1 MPTKQ
6 NGWGWPHLPR
16 LSFPAWRRRETTAC
30 LTEIKA
36 ITAGYPLRGELRIS
50 EDFSKNAPETAY
62 IANAIPA
69 PGSVWVDEKLMVR
82 LDLNRGDK
90 LEVGAARL
98 TVAALITQ
106 EPDFSI
112 GFINLRPRL
121 LINAVDLPA

>member
-1 MPTKQ
+1 
-6 NGWGWPHLPR
+6 
-16 LSFPAWRRRETTAC
+16 
-30 LTEIKA
+30 
-36 ITAGYPLRGELRIS
+36 
-50 EDFSKNAPETAY
+50 
-62 IANAIPA
+62 
-69 PGSVWVDEKLMVR
+69 MVR

-121 LINAVDLPA
+121 LINAVDLPVTGLVQEGSRISYRLLVAGGSGKVENFRDMGSIPSDAWRENRGHSRCPS